1 MRKLTRNRKAVSSVF
16 STILMIMIVVVG
28 MSVAFGYFVNFVKDY
43 QAGRGQSVMEMI
55 SIEDVWFRAD
65 NTSIWIYNYGKV
77 SVTINALY
85 INGQSVN
92 FDPSGSLSVPV
103 GEHRDMIVPAT
114 AWNWTSARGTTHLY
128 HFKLVTERGSVSE
141 GEHVSPDA

>member
-1 MRKLTRNRKAVSSVF
+1 MRKLSRNRKAVSPVL
-16 STILMIMIVVVG
+16 STIMMIMIVVVG

-65 NTSIWIYNYGKV
+65 NTSIWVYNYGKV

-92 FDPSGSLSVPV
+92 FDPLGSLSMPV
-103 GEHRDMIVPAT
+103 GKHGEMIVPAT
-114 AWNWTSARGTTHLY
+114 AWNWTTPHSY

-141 GEHVSPDA
+141 GEYVSPNA

>member
-1 MRKLTRNRKAVSSVF
+1 VRKLSRNRKAVSSVL

-55 SIEDVWFRAD
+55 SIEDIWFRTG
-65 NTSIWIYNYGKV
+65 NTSIWVYNYGKV

-92 FDPSGSLSVPV
+92 FDPLGSLSMPV
-103 GEHRDMIVPAT
+103 GKHGEMIVPAT
-114 AWNWTSARGTTHLY
+114 AWNWTTTHLY

-141 GEHVSPDA
+141 GEYVTPDA

>member
-1 MRKLTRNRKAVSSVF
+1 VRKLLRNRKAVSSVL

-55 SIEDVWFRAD
+55 SIEDVWFRAG
-65 NTSIWIYNYGKV
+65 NTSIWVYNYGKV

-85 INGQSVN
+85 IDGQSVN
-92 FDPSGSLSVPV
+92 FDPLSSLSVPV
-103 GEHRDMIVPAT
+103 GEHGDMIVPST
-114 AWNWTSARGTTHLY
+114 AWNLTSAPGTTHLY
-128 HFKLVTERGSVSE
+128 HFKLVTERGSAFE
-141 GEHVSPDA
+141 GEYVSPDS